1 MPADALVGR
10 RLTVDALCS
19 AVDAAMA
26 GAGGVVLLASEAG
39 MGKTALAAEAAAYAK
54 ARGAVTV
61 WGTCWEGEGAPG
73 FWPWIQVVRALAV
86 GAAGQ
91 AVLAALTGAAEV
103 KRGSLGDESA
113 SRFRTYDMTATY
125 LRQRAVE
132 RPLAIVVDDLHWAD
146 VSSLRLLVFLA
157 RQLHDAAIL
166 VIGTYRDLEVAAD
179 DHPARPLLPELAG
192 QAELLE
198 LAGLSAGEV
207 GQLIEKVC
215 GEPPPAALAQ
225 AVYDRTAGNPFFT
238 RQIARLLVAQGVPLD
253 RALVGG
259 VPPAVGDVLLR
270 RLARLPREVVDL
282 LAAAAAVIGR
292 HVPIAMAAAL
302 AGLPA
307 EDAVPLVE
315 SAVRAGVFG
324 AG

>member
-10 RLTVDALCS
+10 RLTVDALRS

-26 GAGGVVLLASEAG
+26 GVGRVVLLAGEAG

-54 ARGAVTV
+54 ARGAVAV

-73 FWPWIQVVRALAV
+73 FWPWIQVVRALAAGV

-113 SRFRTYDMTATY
+113 ARFRTYDMAATY
-125 LRQRAVE
+125 LRERAAE
-132 RPLAIVVDDLHWAD
+132 RPLAVVVDDLHWAD

-179 DHPARPLLPELAG
+179 DHPARCWPSWPG
-192 QAELLE
+192 RPSCSSWP
-198 LAGLSAGEV
+198 G
-207 GQLIEKVC
+207 C
-215 GEPPPAALAQ
+215 PPA
-225 AVYDRTAGNPFFT
+225 R
-238 RQIARLLVAQGVPLD
+238 
-253 RALVGG
+253 
-259 VPPAVGDVLLR
+259 
-270 RLARLPREVVDL
+270 
-282 LAAAAAVIGR
+282 
-292 HVPIAMAAAL
+292 
-302 AGLPA
+302 
-307 EDAVPLVE
+307 
-315 SAVRAGVFG
+315 SAS
-324 AG
+324 